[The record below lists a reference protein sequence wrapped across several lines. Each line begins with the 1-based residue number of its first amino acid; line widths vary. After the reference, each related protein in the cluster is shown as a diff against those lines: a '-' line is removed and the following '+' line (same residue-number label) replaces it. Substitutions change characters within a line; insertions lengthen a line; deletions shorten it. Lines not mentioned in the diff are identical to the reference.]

1 MAGRLQQYDDFIQ
14 KSQYNMTEQKKP
26 MKQDKSEKEV
36 KEQLQSDDINVV
48 FKLSK
53 QRHLICYMF
62 YNKKNSKGNNE
73 KVYRM
78 IVIPER
84 NLIKRGKMYIQII
97 DVNSMFRKLI
107 RRDRIIKAKLTDKK
121 FQLNQASI
129 GYRK

>member
-26 MKQDKSEKEV
+26 MKKDKSEKQV
-36 KEQLQSDDINVV
+36 KKELQSDNINVV

-78 IVIPER
+78 VVIPER
-84 NLIKRGKMYIQII
+84 SLIKRGKMYIEII

-107 RRDRIIKAKLTDKK
+107 RRDRIIKANLTDKQFK
-121 FQLNQASI
+121 MNQSSI
-129 GYRK
+129 RYK